1 MAWALQGIARVHQK
15 LGEAEASQA
24 AWAQVLSIRKA
35 TQQKSEGKVLFAE
48 EMADAEKRVN
58 NGCVTTAES
67 RTRSILTRRR
77 RQRRSCPKTTTRT
90 SIAS

>member
-58 NGCVTTAES
+58 NGCVT
-67 RTRSILTRRR
+67 
-77 RQRRSCPKTTTRT
+77 RQPSVTNEVDPD
-90 SIAS
+90 APAAAAALVPEDDDED